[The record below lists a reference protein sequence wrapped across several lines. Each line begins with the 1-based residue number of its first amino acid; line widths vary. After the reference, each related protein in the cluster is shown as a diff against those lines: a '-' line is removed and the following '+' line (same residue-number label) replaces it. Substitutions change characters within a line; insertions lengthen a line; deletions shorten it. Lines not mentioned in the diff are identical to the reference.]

1 MRRILAFMLCV
12 WSLGNVLAQR
22 PLGEAAR
29 KQALERVVGDG
40 VVTLEEPATPEIP
53 CPFDQPRLT
62 SAEPREVAWAAHQ
75 LTRSRTGETVE
86 VLPLVAALR
95 TMRELHTEEHQRAVL
110 HVLHAALVLD
120 LVIPSSEL
128 RFELEGRARIPW
140 LALQARATTKNG
152 REVFERFQELSAATD
167 PGWEVLG
174 DSLAV
179 RNHAAFALELRTRMV
194 PRLIVFAGRPVA
206 RIEVGPQVRE
216 ILPATLG
223 GWPPP
228 PIHSWQRDR
237 TGLLRVASTFARR
250 IHDDFG
256 DLDERSADRAR
267 LRWLA
272 ELAGEPQPTAWALR
286 FEAQYR
292 ARSMEKFAAF
302 AQASEVRARESLERA
317 DLALRKAFRVSDRLQ
332 FPGLEV
338 SWQDGRSAADQA
350 AMPMPA
356 RR

>member
-1 MRRILAFMLCV
+1 MVDAADSAVGGVSAVDALAADDDDGGGV
-12 WSLGNVLAQR
+12 AVDDD
-22 PLGEAAR
+22 EAA
-29 KQALERVVGDG
+29 
-40 VVTLEEPATPEIP
+40 
-53 CPFDQPRLT
+53 
-62 SAEPREVAWAAHQ
+62 AAA
-75 LTRSRTGETVE
+75 
-86 VLPLVAALR
+86 P
-95 TMRELHTEEHQRAVL
+95 
-110 HVLHAALVLD
+110 
-120 LVIPSSEL
+120 
-128 RFELEGRARIPW
+128 
-140 LALQARATTKNG
+140 
-152 REVFERFQELSAATD
+152 VF
-167 PGWEVLG
+167 V
-174 DSLAV
+174 
-179 RNHAAFALELRTRMV
+179 ELRTRMV

-206 RIEVGPQVRE
+206 RIEAGPQVRE

-228 PIHSWQRDR
+228 PIHSWRRDR

-250 IHDDFG
+250 THDDFG